1 MAELSIDFNPEQLI
15 GKVNDLQK
23 LVIPRAAELAL
34 NETVFAIREQMK
46 EKIPQIF
53 DRPVP
58 LTINSTLYKKAA
70 EVNQQLQATVFIRDD
85 VPKGNAVSRYLNSQ
99 INGGLAYRTRFAK
112 KLGNIADPDESGGN
126 APILAPN
133 RVMVPAIG
141 SKNVR
146 LNQYGNMSP
155 GQFTQIIAA
164 LENSSSAGGGTF
176 QGKGGVNYI
185 YFNQTMVDERRLRN
199 TKPGIFRVKGRE
211 LSRVMTEIP
220 TPTNNGKFKFF
231 DISRQ
236 IADTEFPKRFLQRI
250 IIN

>member
-1 MAELSIDFNPEQLI
+1 MAEFAIEFNPEQMI
-15 GKVNDLQK
+15 GKLNDLQK
-23 LVIPRAAELAL
+23 LVIPKAAEMAL
-34 NETVFAIREQMK
+34 NETAFAIREHMK
-46 EKIPQIF
+46 KTTKEVF

-58 LTINSTLYKKAA
+58 LTVNSTLYKKASGDQ
-70 EVNQQLQATVFIRDD
+70 QQLQATIFIRDD
-85 VPKGNAVSRYLNSQ
+85 VPKGNAPSRYLNSQ

-112 KLGNIADPDESGGN
+112 KLGNMADPDESGGN

-164 LENSSSAGGGTF
+164 LENSSSAGGGSW
-176 QGKGGVNYI
+176 QGKGGVNYV
-185 YFNQTMVDERRLRN
+185 YFNQTMVDEKRLRN
-199 TKPGIFRVKGRE
+199 TKPGIFRLKGRE

-220 TPTNNGKFKFF
+220 TPTNTGKFKFF
-231 DISRQ
+231 DIGRQ
-236 IADTEFPKRFLQRI
+236 IAETEFPRRFFEKI
-250 IIN
+250 IL